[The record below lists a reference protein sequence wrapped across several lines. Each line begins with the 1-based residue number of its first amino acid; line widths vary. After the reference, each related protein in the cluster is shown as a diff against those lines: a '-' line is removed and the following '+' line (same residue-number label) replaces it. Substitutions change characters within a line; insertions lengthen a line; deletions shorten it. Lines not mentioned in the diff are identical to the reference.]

1 MIQDTLFAKFI
12 ANCDRSNRLLY
23 ENVRIPD
30 GSFLKL
36 NPEASDES
44 VCRTG
49 FAIKSLMN
57 LPKSEQGIYVRERH
71 RLEEIDDEGS
81 EDENV

>member
-1 MIQDTLFAKFI
+1 MIQDTLVAKFI

-71 RLEEIDDEGS
+71 LLTRI
-81 EDENV
+81 EDEESEEENV

>member
-1 MIQDTLFAKFI
+1 MITDTLVAQFI
-12 ANCDRSNRLLY
+12 ANSDRSGRLLY

-30 GSFLKL
+30 GSFLKI

-71 RLEEIDDEGS
+71 LLEEVDTE
-81 EDENV
+81 

>member
-1 MIQDTLFAKFI
+1 MIQDTLVAKFI

-30 GSFLKL
+30 GSFLKI

-49 FAIKSLMN
+49 FAIKSLMK
-57 LPKSEQGIYVRERH
+57 LPESEQGLYVRERH
-71 RLEEIDDEGS
+71 LLEEVDTE
-81 EDENV
+81 

>member
-1 MIQDTLFAKFI
+1 MIQDTLVAKFI

-44 VCRTG
+44 VYRTG

-57 LPKSEQGIYVRERH
+57 LPKSEPGIYVRERH
-71 RLEEIDDEGS
+71 LLEEVDTE
-81 EDENV
+81 

>member
-1 MIQDTLFAKFI
+1 MIQDILIAKFI
-12 ANCDRSNRLLY
+12 ANRDRSGQLLY

-30 GSFLKL
+30 GSYLKI
-36 NPEASDES
+36 NPDAEDES
-44 VCRTG
+44 VCRTA
-49 FAIKSLMN
+49 FAIRSLMN
-57 LPKSEQGIYVRERH
+57 IPESEQGIYVRERH